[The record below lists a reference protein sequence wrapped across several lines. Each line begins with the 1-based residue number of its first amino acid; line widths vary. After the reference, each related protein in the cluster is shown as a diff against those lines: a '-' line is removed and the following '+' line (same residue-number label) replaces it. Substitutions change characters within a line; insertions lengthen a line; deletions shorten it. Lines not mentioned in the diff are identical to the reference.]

1 VARVAVHRTDGSVTS
16 SLLRFKDTGFSSKV
30 VGFSAPDVQYVEL
43 VLVNASR
50 RTDCWSNQNSP
61 FACLGTPKDDNRRF
75 DFNASIFR
83 S

>member
-1 VARVAVHRTDGSVTS
+1 
-16 SLLRFKDTGFSSKV
+16 